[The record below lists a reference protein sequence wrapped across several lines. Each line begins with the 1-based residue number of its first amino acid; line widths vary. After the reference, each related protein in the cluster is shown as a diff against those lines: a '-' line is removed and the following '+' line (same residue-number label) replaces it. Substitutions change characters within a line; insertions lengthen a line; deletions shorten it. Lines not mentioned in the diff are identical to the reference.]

1 MKEDEIVCSSMRS
14 MQPTLLW
21 KTHTVEALH
30 SDGEPVRESRR
41 NKRLRAVIGA
51 AILQEHLM
59 PIHGWALEAAQKHLF
74 PGSLKKLKIEL
85 V

>member
-1 MKEDEIVCSSMRS
+1 MKEYEIAFPKKS
-14 MQPTLLW
+14 MQPALLW
-21 KTHTVEALH
+21 KMHVVEAMH
-30 SDGEPVRESRR
+30 SDRVPVRESRR

>member
-1 MKEDEIVCSSMRS
+1 MKEDEIACSSMRS

-21 KTHTVEALH
+21 KTHAVEALH

-51 AILQEHLM
+51 AILQENLM
-59 PIHGWALEAAQKHLF
+59 PIHGWGLEATQKHLF
-74 PGSLKKLKIEL
+74 PMSLKN
-85 V
+85 